1 MTKTKVTHDD
11 NFVMP
16 GSRVRDTHA
25 ATVRGIVG
33 ARDIPVRSGGTRFS
47 MRGPFGWRHVGVM
60 IATGVRDPR
69 VLADKANHGSAQNAA
84 VSIDIAECPDNVSR
98 RTYMALIGGA
108 THESFHAL
116 YSFQGALTTT
126 MVANAIR
133 PMTDN
138 AGIDWPSMAGL
149 VLELQNVFEDI
160 AIERIGNAEF
170 PGVYTKLADL
180 AEYVIRQEQDA
191 LAGQPVTL
199 PQAVFTILRDV
210 GLGYDTP
217 VIRDN
222 LARIRR
228 ACPQGAAMVAPGGI
242 LRDVLVRSIPD
253 VSSPAAIEAAKLA
266 VRNGSSL
273 RLALEAVALLADA
286 VNPPEQSDQS
296 GEGDKPSAK
305 PQQGQQGNP
314 SNGQGQ
320 PQKAEPSKGQ
330 PGTGTP
336 SKGQPS
342 ASDASDDDAGDDAD
356 DDAGDDTSDA
366 EASDDGDAEASD
378 AEASDDGDD
387 ASDAEASDGASDGD
401 DTSDGDDASDGEA
414 SDVSSAASEA
424 SDNAEENLEV
434 NNTPM
439 DDSDGGNSHG
449 AGGGEGQ
456 SSRTAKDFLDQFQAG
471 GKGTMDGNSALE
483 AGVSDESKGDAKPG
497 ERPYRPYS
505 TSDDRVE
512 IVKANESNA
521 AAFRTLAN
529 KARKATSFL
538 RTRLATMFRAM
549 EQTGAEHGIR
559 KGQRVSDRML
569 VDTYCELRGGQ
580 QPSRAY
586 MDKAPTLDLSIA
598 AALVI
603 DESSSMSDK
612 LGQTCAGAY
621 TLMDSLDGIGAK
633 TMAVGFRSGGYNGN
647 YDREQATDMA
657 CHRVEGINY
666 DVFKGWQDAWKV
678 AAPRLKEIRASGGT
692 PMSDG
697 IEFAL
702 GELSKRPEGYRILF
716 VLTDGMPNN
725 PHDQVMKGQL
735 RRAAEAGILVV
746 GVGLGYGSE
755 YVSTTFPDS
764 VYAENLDTLPKLL
777 VAKLETLVRTRATL
791 AKRGRTVRA
800 A

>member
-47 MRGPFGWRHVGVM
+47 MRGPFGWRHVGTL
-60 IATGVRDPR
+60 IAAGVTDPR
-69 VLADKANHGSAQNAA
+69 VLADKANHGCAQNAA

-116 YSFQGALTTT
+116 YSHQGALTTA

-133 PMTDN
+133 PMTEN
-138 AGIDWPSMAGL
+138 PGIDWPRMAGL

-342 ASDASDDDAGDDAD
+342 ASDASDDDAGDDAEAS
-356 DDAGDDTSDA
+356 DAGD
-366 EASDDGDAEASD
+366 DAEASD
-378 AEASDDGDD
+378 AGDD
-387 ASDAEASDGASDGD
+387 TSDAEASDGASDGD
-401 DTSDGDDASDGEA
+401 DASDAEA

-424 SDNAEENLEV
+424 SDNAAENLEA

-439 DDSDGGNSHG
+439 DDSDDGNPHG

-586 MDKAPTLDLSIA
+586 MDKAPTMDLSIA

-692 PMSDG
+692 PMADG

-716 VLTDGMPNN
+716 VLTDGMPNS

-764 VYAENLDTLPKLL
+764 VYAENLDQLPKLL